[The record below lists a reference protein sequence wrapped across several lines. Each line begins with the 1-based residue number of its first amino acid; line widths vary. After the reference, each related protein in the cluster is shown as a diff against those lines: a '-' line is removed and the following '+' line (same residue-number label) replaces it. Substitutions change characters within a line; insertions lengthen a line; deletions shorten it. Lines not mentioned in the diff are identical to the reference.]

1 MSRGFLTVIL
11 LILAF
16 SCKKKAGYETHLE
29 QSAELIKSDGF
40 QLVKSPN
47 EKGLLVLFPC
57 FPCDAEN
64 TLTEFKI
71 ADIATKN
78 GFSVL
83 ALNLNRKLFLS
94 EKEKEEITLML
105 QNIIKKQS
113 LVTKTIYF
121 GGFSSGGNMALLI
134 SNHLIKNN
142 KSIQPDGVFVVDSPL
157 DLLALYNTAEKNLK
171 LNTAEVSV
179 EESQFLKQ
187 LFDAEFGNPKDS
199 LAVYEKQSPF
209 TFQTKNISNLS
220 ALKNTKLRFYTEP
233 DLQWWK
239 EQRQNN
245 YEDLNAYYLKQLSN
259 ILKSE
264 FKGIDVELIE
274 TENKGYRANGERHPH
289 SWSIVNPEELVSWM
303 QKGN

>member
-1 MSRGFLTVIL
+1 MQKYFICIFCV
-11 LILAF
+11 LIF
-16 SCKKKAGYETHLE
+16 SCKNKIENQVSTDKV
-29 QSAELIKSDGF
+29 AELIKSDDF

-47 EKGLLVLFPC
+47 ETGLLVLFPC

-64 TLTEFKI
+64 TLNEFKI
-71 ADIATKN
+71 ADLATTN

-83 ALNLNRKLFLS
+83 ALNINRKLFLS
-94 EKEKEEITLML
+94 ENEKEEITLML

-113 LVTKTIYF
+113 LVTKNVYF

-142 KSIQPDGVFVVDSPL
+142 KNIQPDGVFVVDSPL
-157 DLLALYNTAEKNLK
+157 DLLALYKTAEKNLK

-179 EESQFLKQ
+179 QESQFLKQ
-187 LFDAEFGNPKDS
+187 MFDAEFGNPKDS
-199 LAVYEKQSPF
+199 LAVYEMRAPF
-209 TFQTKNISNLS
+209 TFQTENISNLS

-289 SWSIVNPEELVSWM
+289 SWSIVNTKELVSWM